1 MSASRRQDERKIR
14 LTDDAVMSNRGTDP
28 ILARIEE
35 ISPSSSVDFTSS
47 SLIINLS
54 LSILHFKNSI
64 RTRARAKN
72 KPKVDDLGRERKA
85 KAIKNNNAAV
95 EAS

>member
-1 MSASRRQDERKIR
+1 M
-14 LTDDAVMSNRGTDP
+14 LV
-28 ILARIEE
+28 RIEE

-54 LSILHFKNSI
+54 LSILHFMNSI
-64 RTRARAKN
+64 GIRARAKN
-72 KPKVDDLGRERKA
+72 KPEVDVLGRERKA
-85 KAIKNNNAAV
+85 KAIKNDNAAV